1 MSNRDFGVFGTLG
14 ARPAMGG
21 GTRPKLRFSRISRAL
36 RPQSPPK
43 LHGRWGMVVGGSRE
57 SLVHGGALGR
67 AWGHFEVPILRCKK
81 RLKATKR
88 GFSENEGCTPKIS
101 KIGFCQKLPFWG

>member
-1 MSNRDFGVFGTLG
+1 MFIFRDISIFVIFGTLG

-67 AWGHFEVPILRCKK
+67 VPATRKVAILGHQLNLARPDGRK
-81 RLKATKR
+81 
-88 GFSENEGCTPKIS
+88 
-101 KIGFCQKLPFWG
+101 